1 MRACRGWD
9 RRKPRS
15 CERWADGRREHIRL
29 CPAAFSDLCDSY
41 VVSDS
46 TIGFYF
52 LRELSRRGVRVPEEV
67 QVIGFDDSVLAA
79 AADPAMTV
87 VEIDVTNLGKSA
99 ARLLIAQLQ
108 AEDLCPGQNLC
119 LQGSSIG
126 LRRNNWA
133 ICRVIL
139 LPRIVT
145 VYNMSSADPC
155 DPIPCCKN
163 KKENNV

>member
-1 MRACRGWD
+1 MSGGLTD
-9 RRKPRS
+9 
-15 CERWADGRREHIRL
+15 
-29 CPAAFSDLCDSY
+29 AASISAFVRQHFSDLCDAY

-108 AEDLCPGQNLC
+108 AEDLCPGQNL
-119 LQGSSIG
+119 
-126 LRRNNWA
+126 
-133 ICRVIL
+133 
-139 LPRIVT
+139 LPARIIHRAST
-145 VYNMSSADPC
+145 
-155 DPIPCCKN
+155 K
-163 KKENNV
+163 